1 MKNKVLIGSLITAL
15 IAFILYSVNLK
26 KVENSSLKI
35 VGQGQEQVVKNKK
48 GKNSVREP
56 KVATVEY
63 PNHIKIASGSEKKWA
78 EKIVQV
84 MGKDQSYQVCVQDL
98 NNNKFARV
106 SNTSQ
111 RHGVNTI
118 SRLFLLIA
126 LTYQEQHGQATANKA
141 VKIKKADH
149 VKGEKVLQK
158 GIAYNATYLKQ
169 LMMQG
174 DKTAAN
180 ALLRKVKPAKVNSII
195 RRTGAEDT
203 AIEGKLSA
211 KPAAYTTAND
221 LNKIMVSLYHDQI
234 LSRQYSNQ
242 VLGALNANKTK
253 SKIIRNSKGLI
264 YAIGDSKA
272 NVALVQSNGNAYC
285 VSVWSNNDHDFV
297 KLGKAVNSFFK

>member
-56 KVATVEY
+56 KVATMEY
-63 PNHIKIASGSEKKWA
+63 PNHIKIASDSEQKWA

-118 SRLFLLIA
+118 SRLFLLVA

-180 ALLRKVKPAKVNSII
+180 ALLRTVKPATVNSII
-195 RRTGAEDT
+195 KKIGVHDT
-203 AIEGKLSA
+203 TIKGKLSA

-253 SKIIRNSKGLI
+253 PRIIRNSKGLI

>member
-1 MKNKVLIGSLITAL
+1 MKNKILIGSLITAL
-15 IAFILYSVNLK
+15 IAFMLYSVNLK

-56 KVATVEY
+56 KVATMEY
-63 PNHIKIASGSEKKWA
+63 PNHIKIASGSEQKWA

-118 SRLFLLIA
+118 SRLFLLVA

-203 AIEGKLSA
+203 AIKGKLSA

-253 SKIIRNSKGLI
+253 PRIIRNSKGLI

>member
-15 IAFILYSVNLK
+15 IAFMLYSVNLK

-63 PNHIKIASGSEKKWA
+63 PNHIKIASGSEQKWA

-98 NNNKFARV
+98 NNNKYARV

-126 LTYQEQHGQATANKA
+126 LTYQEQHGKANINKA
-141 VKIKKADH
+141 VKIKKTDR

-158 GIAYNATYLKQ
+158 GVAYNAAYLKQ

-180 ALLRKVKPAKVNSII
+180 ALLRTVKPATVNSII
-195 RRTGAEDT
+195 KKMGVHDT
-203 AIEGKLSA
+203 TIKGKFSA
-211 KPAAYTTAND
+211 KPTALTTAND

-242 VLGALNANKTK
+242 VLGALSSAKTK
-253 SKIIRNSKGLI
+253 PKIVRNTKGLI
-264 YAIGDSKA
+264 YGIGDGKA

-285 VSVWSNNDHDFV
+285 VSVWSNNDQDFI

>member
-15 IAFILYSVNLK
+15 IAFMLYSVNLK

-56 KVATVEY
+56 KVATMEY
-63 PNHIKIASGSEKKWA
+63 PNHIKIASGSEQKWA

-111 RHGVNTI
+111 RHDVNTI
-118 SRLFLLIA
+118 SRLFLLVA

-203 AIEGKLSA
+203 AIKGKLSA

-253 SKIIRNSKGLI
+253 PRIIRNSKGLI

>member
-15 IAFILYSVNLK
+15 IAFMLYSVNLK

-35 VGQGQEQVVKNKK
+35 VSQGQEQVVKNKK
-48 GKNSVREP
+48 GKNSAREP
-56 KVATVEY
+56 KVATMEY

-118 SRLFLLIA
+118 SRLFLLVA
-126 LTYQEQHGQATANKA
+126 LTYQEQKGKLNINKA

-180 ALLRKVKPAKVNSII
+180 ALLRVVKPAKVNSII

-203 AIEGKLSA
+203 AIKGKFSA
-211 KPAAYTTAND
+211 KPAGYTTAND

-253 SKIIRNSKGLI
+253 PKIIRNNKGLI

-285 VSVWSNNDHDFV
+285 VSVWSNNDHEFV

>member
-15 IAFILYSVNLK
+15 IAFMLYSVNLK

-56 KVATVEY
+56 KVATMEY

-98 NNNKFARV
+98 NNNKFVRV

-253 SKIIRNSKGLI
+253 PRIIRNSKGLI

>member
-15 IAFILYSVNLK
+15 IAFMLYSVNLK

-63 PNHIKIASGSEKKWA
+63 PNHIKIASGSEQKWA

-84 MGKDQSYQVCVQDL
+84 MGKDRSYQVCVQDL

-126 LTYQEQHGQATANKA
+126 LTYQDQHGKANINKA
-141 VKIKKADH
+141 VKIKKADR

-158 GIAYNATYLKQ
+158 GVAYNAAYLKQ

-180 ALLRKVKPAKVNSII
+180 ALLRTVKPATVNSII
-195 RRTGAEDT
+195 KKMGVHDT
-203 AIEGKLSA
+203 TIKGKFSA
-211 KPAAYTTAND
+211 KPTALTTAND

-242 VLGALNANKTK
+242 VLGALSSAKTK
-253 SKIIRNSKGLI
+253 PKIVRNTKGLI
-264 YAIGDSKA
+264 YGIGDGKA

-285 VSVWSNNDHDFV
+285 VSVWSNNDQDFI

>member
-15 IAFILYSVNLK
+15 IAFMLYSVNLK

-56 KVATVEY
+56 KVAAVEY
-63 PNHIKIASGSEKKWA
+63 PNHIKISSGSEQKWA

-98 NNNKFARV
+98 NNNKYARV

-126 LTYQEQHGQATANKA
+126 LTYQEQHGKSVSIKA
-141 VKIKKADH
+141 IKIKKADH

-158 GIAYNATYLKQ
+158 GIAYNATYLEQ

-180 ALLRKVKPAKVNSII
+180 ALLRTVKPAKVNSII

-203 AIEGKLSA
+203 AIKGKLSA
-211 KPAAYTTAND
+211 KPVAYTTAND

-253 SKIIRNSKGLI
+253 PRIIRNSKGLI

-297 KLGKAVNSFFK
+297 KLGNAVNSFFK

>member
-1 MKNKVLIGSLITAL
+1 MKNKVLLGSLITAL
-15 IAFILYSVNLK
+15 IAFMLYSVNLK

-48 GKNSVREP
+48 GKSTVREP

-63 PNHIKIASGSEKKWA
+63 PNHIKVASGSEQKWA

-98 NNNKFARV
+98 NNNKYARV

-118 SRLFLLIA
+118 SRLFLLVA
-126 LTYQEQHGQATANKA
+126 LTYQEQHGKPVSTKA
-141 VKIKKADH
+141 IKIKKADH
-149 VKGEKVLQK
+149 VKGEKILQK
-158 GIAYNATYLKQ
+158 GIAYNAAYLKQ

-180 ALLRKVKPAKVNSII
+180 ALLRIVKPATVNSII
-195 RRTGAEDT
+195 KKTGVHDT
-203 AIEGKLSA
+203 TIKGKFSA
-211 KPAAYTTAND
+211 KPAALTTAND

-242 VLGALNANKTK
+242 VLGALSSAKIK
-253 SKIIRNSKGLI
+253 PKIIRNTRGLI

-285 VSVWSNNDHDFV
+285 VSVWSNDDHDFV

>member
-15 IAFILYSVNLK
+15 IAFMLYSVNLK

-63 PNHIKIASGSEKKWA
+63 PNHIKIASSSEQKWA

-158 GIAYNATYLKQ
+158 GIAYNAAYLKQ

-180 ALLRKVKPAKVNSII
+180 ALLRTVKPATVNSII
-195 RRTGAEDT
+195 KKTGVHDT
-203 AIEGKLSA
+203 TIKGKLSA

-253 SKIIRNSKGLI
+253 PRIIRNSKGLI